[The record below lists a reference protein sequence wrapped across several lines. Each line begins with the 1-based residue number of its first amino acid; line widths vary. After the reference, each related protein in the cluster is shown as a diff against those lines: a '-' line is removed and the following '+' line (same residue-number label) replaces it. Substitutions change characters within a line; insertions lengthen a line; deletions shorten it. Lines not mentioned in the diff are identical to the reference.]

1 MHWYAAVVLNGSKP
15 RRAQAP
21 SHFNPACLQEM
32 SDMAALLEADL
43 QTANAA
49 AKEKS
54 IQKERDDAKAL
65 ERQQE
70 AERKEAAL
78 LKELAVRGESERAL
92 QVGASGL
99 A

>member
-1 MHWYAAVVLNGSKP
+1 
-15 RRAQAP
+15 
-21 SHFNPACLQEM
+21 
-32 SDMAALLEADL
+32 MAALLEADL